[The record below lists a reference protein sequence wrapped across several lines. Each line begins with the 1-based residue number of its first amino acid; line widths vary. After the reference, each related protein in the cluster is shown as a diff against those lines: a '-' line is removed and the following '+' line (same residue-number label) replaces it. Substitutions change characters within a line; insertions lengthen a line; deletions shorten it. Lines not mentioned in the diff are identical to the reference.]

1 MSRVSHSKSLD
12 LNMALYNEWVI
23 IYSKSLDLNISNNWT
38 LEISYLRIMMT
49 TMTEGRSSPIAGH
62 HPSSLDTVE
71 WHTIPET
78 NKPALPD
85 IWKTSAGMNAAK
97 DATERRSNGLRCNQ
111 YRVCALKWA
120 TMRPV
125 QGLCAQMG
133 YDATSTGFVRT
144 YQCWGFMHQG
154 WSQLVQHGV
163 PDATRCLVALQHLD
177 TRILVEL
184 SWIRVPQTNVKKAT
198 SPKDP
203 DVFRVPGVRSLPNP
217 TD

>member
-1 MSRVSHSKSLD
+1 MYSRSLD
-12 LNMALYNEWVI
+12 LKIL
-23 IYSKSLDLNISNNWT
+23 NNWT
-38 LEISYLRIMMT
+38 LENSYLRTVMT
-49 TMTEGRSSPIAGH
+49 MMTEGRSSPIAGH

-78 NKPALPD
+78 NKPALPN

-97 DATERRSNGLRCNQ
+97 DATERRSNGLRCDQ
-111 YRVCALKWA
+111 YRVLW
-120 TMRPV
+120 
-125 QGLCAQMG
+125 
-133 YDATSTGFVRT
+133 YT

-203 DVFRVPGVRSLPNP
+203 DVFRVPGGTVITRSGRLVSFSRRYPIRQINKLFKHWN
-217 TD
+217 